1 MTKTADAA
9 KLDEVLKEHACEC
22 GRYEIEQWTG
32 EVPEGADPG
41 DFLELRGTG
50 CVQTT
55 TRTFAPGHDAKLKS
69 LLIEAGAS
77 GWSVRRNDGG
87 VASIDD
93 AQHWAARFDFA
104 HMIYAGI
111 ARAGQK
117 RADKLA
123 KKEAREL
130 ARAATKTV
138 RAPKTRTVKKTEP
151 EHVTIKVGRWEYL
164 GTVNTQTNEAIFTS
178 ANGEVKTT
186 KKFSIVTK

>member
-22 GRYEIEQWTG
+22 VRYEIEQWTG

-41 DFLELRGTG
+41 DFLELHGTG

-69 LLIEAGAS
+69 LLIRAGHE
-77 GWSVRRNDGG
+77 GNGVRRNDGG
-87 VASIDD
+87 VASVSD
-93 AQHWAARFDFA
+93 AMHWAEFHGFS
-104 HMIYAGI
+104 HMVAAGI
-111 ARAGQK
+111 KRAGE
-117 RADKLA
+117 KLGA
-123 KKEAREL
+123 K
-130 ARAATKTV
+130 AAKP
-138 RAPKTRTVKKTEP
+138 AKTRTVKKTEP

-178 ANGEVKTT
+178 TNGEVKTT